1 MALPYLES
9 VAGPASAP
17 AVAGAAG
24 VGPGGA
30 PMRMAFV
37 YVPNG
42 ADMERWTP
50 SGTGREFQLTPTLE
64 PLAAVRNDIL
74 VLSGLAQDK
83 ARANGDGAGDHA
95 RASATFL
102 TSMQARKTQGND
114 IKVGISVDQV
124 AAHRLG
130 SITPFGSIEL
140 GTDKSQLSGNCDS
153 GYSCAYSY
161 NIAWRTENSP
171 MPPEV
176 DPKLAFDRLFS
187 RGNPGE
193 TVDARMRREAQR
205 KSIIDFVRD
214 DANRLRGR
222 LGRTDQRK
230 LDEYLAAVRDLERR
244 IEMSEKIVAL
254 APEDSRPIGAPQSY
268 REHVK
273 LMFDVMTLAFRTDT
287 SRIATFVMA
296 HDGANKPYTEIGVR
310 EGHHDLSHHEN
321 KQEKKDKIAKINR
334 MHMELFAAWLK
345 QLKATSDGEGSLLDN
360 CMIVYGS
367 GIADGNGHEHHNL
380 PVILAGRGGG
390 SFATGRHVRYAKDTP
405 MANLFL
411 SMLDRMGV
419 PAERFGDSTGRLAQL
434 TA

>member
-64 PLAAVRNDIL
+64 PLAEVRNDIL

-390 SFATGRHVRYAKDTP
+390 SFSTGRHVRYAKDTP